1 MATPLSKEKAQKQQL
16 GEVPPGPKNEV
27 ALAPGDACGVS
38 NPDPGASVPSVSSD
52 LSPSGGGALHSG
64 TAGSSAS
71 ALAAVGAISITGEGP
86 WLPFMGCVPERERA
100 NLQGGH
106 SPRAELKCV
115 VPEAGQ
121 GLQTSHAGS
130 VATMVQA
137 MRGVGPAS
145 GPPTQAI
152 SPGKGHGR
160 ELTSHEETAQAQK
173 PPRRRCLFPGPQCP
187 VPVPPSSP
195 TSQPHGRRRSRA
207 SLCGLASQP
216 GPALR
221 SQARPGPALRSQAAR
236 PGPAVN
242 SRGTP
247 PGPAFHGHASG
258 LGPALRNRTSAPG
271 PAHRRRSAS
280 APGPALHSRASAP
293 GPALQHRHVP
303 GSGSALRSHR
313 HASSTGPALRSH
325 RHASS
330 TGPALRSHR
339 HASSTGPALRSR
351 LHASLPGPALHSRRH
366 ASSPGPA
373 LRSHRRTSSPGP
385 ALRNR
390 RSHTAVSGPA
400 LRRRTSAPGPAPQGR
415 ASESGPALRHRRA
428 SASGPALHRRAAAQG
443 PAYRRGAATPGSALS
458 RPASSSRASGPGPAV
473 NNHASPPGPAL
484 RSRASGSGPALRS
497 RANQIGLALRNS
509 FPTPGFVLRSRT
521 ILRSS
526 PRSHASL
533 PVSAGLSPPSS
544 SGLALRRLVCQ
555 SRSSSPNPE
564 APSLAAQPHWHA
576 VRMRASSP
584 SPPGRLFPFFEQCGG
599 SSSSAS
605 GSPGQSPSSSSS
617 FSSSSSSSSA
627 SSSTNFSGQ
636 SPSSPTFCGLG
647 SISTP
652 SPASLRR
659 ALLPE
664 LDALSPLSAEEQA
677 ETGSMPSSPTRP
689 VV

>member
-1 MATPLSKEKAQKQQL
+1 MATPSSKEKAQKQQL

-86 WLPFMGCVPERERA
+86 WLPFMGCVLERERA
-100 NLQGGH
+100 NLQGGR
-106 SPRAELKCV
+106 SPRTELKCV

-137 MRGVGPAS
+137 MRGVGPTS
-145 GPPTQAI
+145 GPPTQAM

-160 ELTSHEETAQAQK
+160 ELTSHEETAEAQK

-187 VPVPPSSP
+187 MPVPPSSL
-195 TSQPHGRRRSRA
+195 TSQPRGRRRSQA
-207 SLCGLASQP
+207 SPCGLASQP

-242 SRGTP
+242 GRGTP

-303 GSGSALRSHR
+303 GSGSALRS
-313 HASSTGPALRSH
+313 
-325 RHASS
+325 
-330 TGPALRSHR
+330 
-339 HASSTGPALRSR
+339 
-351 LHASLPGPALHSRRH
+351 RRH
-366 ASSPGPA
+366 TSSPGPA
-373 LRSHRRTSSPGP
+373 LRSRRCASVLGP

-390 RSHTAVSGPA
+390 RSHTSVSGPA
-400 LRRRTSAPGPAPQGR
+400 LRRRTSARGPAPQGR

-428 SASGPALHRRAAAQG
+428 SASGPALHCRAAAQG
-443 PAYRRGAATPGSALS
+443 PAYRRGVAAPGSALS
-458 RPASSSRASGPGPAV
+458 RPASSSRAP
-473 NNHASPPGPAL
+473 
-484 RSRASGSGPALRS
+484 GSGPALRS

-544 SGLALRRLVCQ
+544 PGLALRRLVCQ

-599 SSSSAS
+599 SSSSSSSAS

-617 FSSSSSSSSA
+617 SSSSF

-636 SPSSPTFCGLG
+636 SPSSPMFCGLG

>member
-221 SQARPGPALRSQAAR
+221 SQARP
-236 PGPAVN
+236 
-242 SRGTP
+242 
-247 PGPAFHGHASG
+247 
-258 LGPALRNRTSAPG
+258 
-271 PAHRRRSAS
+271 
-280 APGPALHSRASAP
+280 
-293 GPALQHRHVP
+293 
-303 GSGSALRSHR
+303 
-313 HASSTGPALRSH
+313 
-325 RHASS
+325 
-330 TGPALRSHR
+330 
-339 HASSTGPALRSR
+339 ALRSR

-390 RSHTAVSGPA
+390 RSHTSVSGPA

-428 SASGPALHRRAAAQG
+428 SA
-443 PAYRRGAATPGSALS
+443 

-605 GSPGQSPSSSSS
+605 G
-617 FSSSSSSSSA
+617 
-627 SSSTNFSGQ
+627 
-636 SPSSPTFCGLG
+636 PSSPTFCGLG